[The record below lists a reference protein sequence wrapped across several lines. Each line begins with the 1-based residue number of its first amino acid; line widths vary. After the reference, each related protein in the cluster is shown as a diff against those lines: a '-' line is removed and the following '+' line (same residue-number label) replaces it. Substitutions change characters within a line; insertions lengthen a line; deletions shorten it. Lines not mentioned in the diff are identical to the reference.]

1 MEVTLYVQIKTI
13 LSSRYPDYLI
23 YKISFGHLS
32 GISIYEALHILRE
45 WIRDK
50 WRQISSKVAISVKMW
65 KSNVFDGK
73 RTKQSGFQS

>member
-45 WIRDK
+45 
-50 WRQISSKVAISVKMW
+50 
-65 KSNVFDGK
+65 
-73 RTKQSGFQS
+73 